1 MSWVEKNRKI
11 NNRGGRGD
19 DYSGLESNRGNAHV
33 KCRYKSFC
41 RKFSNEAI
49 STKGHVSCQEKIL
62 CRNQFYNLKY
72 NKQLIKN
79 KFYMPKYQGE
89 RNHYL
94 LPEAVT
100 QRFSGKKVF
109 LKMALN
115 SQKNNCARVSL
126 LINIQ
131 ISASNSGGCF
141 LATDDFLDFND
152 FLTAS
157 YFKHPS
163 FNIKLQYHTFNTYME
178 ETNRRGSVYC

>member
-1 MSWVEKNRKI
+1 
-11 NNRGGRGD
+11 
-19 DYSGLESNRGNAHV
+19 
-33 KCRYKSFC
+33 
-41 RKFSNEAI
+41 
-49 STKGHVSCQEKIL
+49 
-62 CRNQFYNLKY
+62 
-72 NKQLIKN
+72 
-79 KFYMPKYQGE
+79 MPKYQGE

-115 SQKNNCARVSL
+115 SQENNCARVSL
-126 LINIQ
+126 LINMQ

-178 ETNRRGSVYC
+178 ETNRRGSVYCQYPSCFQHLLPAKCQHIHDKDCLECQASSILARLMSFIKR